1 MIWMLKVGVHG
12 FVVILF
18 PRFFQALYT
27 AKVKDSQEITVKAIP
42 KVQHAPPASLDWFF
56 NTKMAH
62 ISIYRYLCKTSFF
75 DPKIS
80 REE

>member
-1 MIWMLKVGVHG
+1 MVLLLYFFQG
-12 FVVILF
+12 
-18 PRFFQALYT
+18 FFQALYT

-42 KVQHAPPASLDWFF
+42 KVFQHAPPASLDWFF